1 MLRQTLIAASESDTL
16 RHVASDFGPARRVA
30 MRFVAGEDL
39 DDALRV
45 AGELDR
51 RGMAVSLDYLGE
63 AVEDVTV
70 AEAARDTYRTAIQ
83 RMAAAG
89 IDGSVSLKPSQLG
102 MSIGYEVCRG
112 LIADVCG
119 TAADAGHHVTID
131 MEASDLTQATVDLV
145 LDLRGAGHDNVGC
158 AVQAYLY
165 RTEDDVETLLTSG
178 ASLRLCKGAYAEP
191 PDIAYQDARDVD
203 ASYARLA
210 ERLLTSGH
218 YPRIA
223 THDHRLV
230 HHTKNLARRYELD
243 PDEFEFQMLFGV
255 REPLQ
260 ERLVAEGHRMRV
272 YVPFGGEWYPYFVRR
287 IAERPANLAF
297 FLRALAGSRA
307 RRDGQRPTGA
317 ARMR

>member
-1 MLRQTLIAASESDTL
+1 MLRQTLIAASESEAL

-45 AGELDR
+45 GEGLHR
-51 RGMAVSLDYLGE
+51 RGMAISLDYLGE

-70 AEAARDTYRTAIQ
+70 AEDARDTYRTAIQ
-83 RMAAAG
+83 GLAAAG
-89 IDGSVSLKPSQLG
+89 VDGSVSVKPSQLG
-102 MSIGYEVCRG
+102 MSVGYEVCRR
-112 LIADVCG
+112 LIGDVCE
-119 TAADAGHHVTID
+119 AAAAAERHVTID
-131 MEASDLTQATVDLV
+131 MEASDLTQATIDLV
-145 LDLRGAGHDNVGC
+145 LDLREAGHDNVGC

-165 RTEDDVETLLTSG
+165 RTEDDVEALLAAG

-191 PDIAYQDARDVD
+191 ADVAYQEDRDVD
-203 ASYARLA
+203 ANYARLM

-218 YPRIA
+218 YQRIA
-223 THDHRLV
+223 THDHRLI
-230 HHTKNLARRYELD
+230 HHAKNLVRRHQLD
-243 PDEFEFQMLFGV
+243 PDGFEFQMLFGV
-255 REPLQ
+255 REALQ
-260 ERLVAEGHRMRV
+260 ERLVEDGYRMRV

-307 RRDGQRPTGA
+307 RRDGQANPPSRGA
-317 ARMR
+317 